1 MARKKGSRV
10 KAKAARHRGIG
21 FLFWLCLAAILVAVG
36 FAARPS
42 LRAAFE
48 RIAGS
53 GATPSTSPTR
63 TAPQVTIGPLEKDR
77 PHGTDNPSTISEP
90 ATARD
95 ASGAAEKPSTPPVQ
109 KPSARKARLFFV
121 SVDPSGKLSSKS
133 VIRSVPA
140 SDSPLRDTL
149 ETLLKGP
156 TSPELNSGLLTMIP
170 MEARLLGVTVRGDTA
185 YVDFSESF
193 RFNAQG
199 TEALD
204 AQLKQV
210 VYAATEFPNVRKVQI
225 LIEGKK
231 VRSLGAEGVRIDEP
245 LTRASFQ

>member
-1 MARKKGSRV
+1 MARKKGSRL

-42 LRAAFE
+42 LRAAFA
-48 RIAGS
+48 RLAAS
-53 GATPSTSPTR
+53 GTPPAASP
-63 TAPQVTIGPLEKDR
+63 AVPQVTISPMERDR
-77 PHGTDNPSTISEP
+77 PQGAGSPSAAAEP
-90 ATARD
+90 AAARD
-95 ASGAAEKPSTPPVQ
+95 AAGSAEKPSTPPVQ

-121 SVDPSGKLSSKS
+121 SVDPSGRLSPKS
-133 VIRSVPA
+133 VIRSVQA

-149 ETLLKGP
+149 ETLLNGP
-156 TSPELNSGLLTMIP
+156 TSLELNSGLLTMIP

-185 YVDFSESF
+185 YIDFSESF

-204 AQLKQV
+204 AQVRQV
-210 VYAATEFPNVRKVQI
+210 VYAATEFPNVKKVQI

-231 VRSLGAEGVRIDEP
+231 VRSLGAEGTRIDEP
-245 LTRASFQ
+245 LARASFQ

>member
-1 MARKKGSRV
+1 MAKKRGSR
-10 KAKAARHRGIG
+10 AKAPPPRHRGIG

-36 FAARPS
+36 FAAQPT
-42 LRAAFE
+42 LRAAFT
-48 RIAGS
+48 RLAGS
-53 GATPSTSPTR
+53 HAAPNATPAPA
-63 TAPQVTIGPLEKDR
+63 APQVTVAPMEKER
-77 PHGTDNPSTISEP
+77 PHETENPPAAVEP
-90 ATARD
+90 AAAHD
-95 ASGAAEKPSTPPVQ
+95 ATGTAEKPSTPPVQ
-109 KPSARKARLFFV
+109 RPSARKARLFFV
-121 SVDPSGKLSSKS
+121 SVDPSGRLSSKS
-133 VIRSVPA
+133 VIRSVQA

-156 TSPELNSGLLTMIP
+156 TSQELNNGLLTMIP
-170 MEARLLGVTVRGDTA
+170 MEAKLLGVTVRADTA

-204 AQLKQV
+204 AQVRQV
-210 VYAATEFPNVRKVQI
+210 VYAATEFPNVKKVQI

-231 VRSLGAEGVRIDEP
+231 VRSLGAEGVRIDDT